1 MINFTYSYGI
11 GVLIS
16 REVVFQSMTIDI
28 NFIDFQIHFETHILS
43 LRRIISQDIRLVK
56 EMQDVLL
63 SKMKNKN
70 GLNSNA
76 CSTWMRLSAHKINL
90 ASKLKPPP
98 RAIINTEKPYE
109 FT

>member
-1 MINFTYSYGI
+1 MYEAFKHRNTTLKDQNLQY
-11 GVLIS
+11 
-16 REVVFQSMTIDI
+16 IDI

-70 GLNSNA
+70 GLKKRKNIR
-76 CSTWMRLSAHKINL
+76 RLPKFVFYFYVS
-90 ASKLKPPP
+90 
-98 RAIINTEKPYE
+98 
-109 FT
+109 